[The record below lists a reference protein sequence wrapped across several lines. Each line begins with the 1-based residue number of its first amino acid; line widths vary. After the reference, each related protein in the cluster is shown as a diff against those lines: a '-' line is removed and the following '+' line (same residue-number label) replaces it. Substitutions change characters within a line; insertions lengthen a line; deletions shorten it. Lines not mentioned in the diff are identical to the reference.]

1 MTIVF
6 EASALSSSR
15 HLEGM
20 DLEPQLSALAA
31 RWNHLESH
39 FKLLRHMKTHTFL
52 TQYCWCSPY
61 LSFSCYKLNQRNL
74 SFLYYS
80 CSSGIQLLKCHVL
93 SFGFHMCVT
102 RQRESQKSQYYKN
115 LSITIRPPG
124 FRWYTYI
131 FSIASVADATEFQPN
146 RIMSVSWNSVCRI

>member
-52 TQYCWCSPY
+52 TQYYWCSPY

-102 RQRESQKSQYYKN
+102 RQQRVLEIPILQELIYYYKT
-115 LSITIRPPG
+115 SRAQVVHIHT
-124 FRWYTYI
+124 FY
-131 FSIASVADATEFQPN
+131 SQCS
-146 RIMSVSWNSVCRI
+146 